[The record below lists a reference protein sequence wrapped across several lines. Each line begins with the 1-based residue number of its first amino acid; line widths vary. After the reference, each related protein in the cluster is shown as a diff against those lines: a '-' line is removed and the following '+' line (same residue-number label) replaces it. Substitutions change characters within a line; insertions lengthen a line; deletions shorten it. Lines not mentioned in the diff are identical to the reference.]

1 MTLTLLTRADDL
13 GSSHASNL
21 AIARAAVTGSY
32 IKNVSCMAVGPLIE
46 EAADLL
52 RDCQQVCFG
61 LHACLNSE
69 WEPIRWG
76 PISAPDEVPTLVT
89 EDGFFY
95 PAPAGLAARL
105 PDLDQVLRE
114 YDRQLELLT
123 GLRLDI
129 RYVDSHMLPEL
140 FIPGL
145 SAAMSGWACRKGL
158 IDHLPYYR
166 FPSQVEPVPQ
176 ATLEAACAAQAA
188 WLDSLQEGGYFAV
201 MHPAISSREMLLAR
215 NSQIPSGVVAA
226 NRDLEYRLL
235 RSRQLEQYCDERG
248 IRRVRYDEA
257 EPQGTT
263 FASLRAIFGLISQE
277 GPDEP

>member
-13 GSSHASNL
+13 GSSHAANL
-21 AIARAAVTGSY
+21 AIARAAVIGSY

-52 RDCQQVCFG
+52 KDCKQVCFG

-76 PISAPDEVPTLVT
+76 PISPPDEVPTLVT
-89 EDGFFY
+89 EEGFFY
-95 PAPAGLAARL
+95 PTPADLAAHL

-114 YDRQLELLT
+114 YDRQLDLLT
-123 GLRLDI
+123 GLGLDI

-145 SAAMSGWACRKGL
+145 SAAMSGWARRKGL

-166 FPSQVEPVPQ
+166 FPSKMEPAPQ
-176 ATLEAACAAQAA
+176 ATLVEALASQAA

-201 MHPAISSREMLLAR
+201 MHPAIYSREMLLAR
-215 NSQIPSGVVAA
+215 NCQVPIGVVAA
-226 NRDLEYRLL
+226 NRDVEYRLL
-235 RSRQLEQYCDERG
+235 LSRQLERYCDECG

-263 FASLRAIFGLISQE
+263 FASLRALFGFISKE
-277 GPDEP
+277 GRDEP

>member
-1 MTLTLLTRADDL
+1 MSLTLLTRADDL
-13 GSSHASNL
+13 GSSHAANL

-52 RDCQQVCFG
+52 RDCKGICFG

-76 PISAPDEVPTLVT
+76 PICTPDKVPTLIT

-95 PAPAGLAARL
+95 ASPSDLAVHL

-114 YDRQLELLT
+114 YDRQLDLLT
-123 GLRLDI
+123 HLGLDI

-145 SAAMSGWACRKGL
+145 SPAMSDWACKKGL

-166 FPSQVEPVPQ
+166 FPASMEPAPQ
-176 ATLEAACAAQAA
+176 ATLEAASAAYAA

-201 MHPAISSREMLLAR
+201 MHPAIYSREMLLAR
-215 NSQIPSGVVAA
+215 NRQTPAGLVAA
-226 NRDLEYRLL
+226 NRDIEYRLL
-235 RSRQLEQYCDERG
+235 LSRQLEQYCDDHC

-257 EPQGTT
+257 ESQGTT
-263 FASLRAIFGLISQE
+263 FADLQALFGFLSKE
-277 GPDEP
+277 GLK